1 MRDHLLI
8 HVNGQP
14 HRVTGAMAF
23 QSLSNF
29 LRYDLTLIGTKVVC
43 SEGDCGSCTVLIGR
57 AENGKIDYRPVTSC
71 IQFLYQLDGA
81 HVITIEG
88 LTYDGQLNPVQ
99 EAMVRC
105 HGAQCGFCTPGFVV
119 SMCSAFERGERER
132 DALRAA
138 LVGNL
143 CRCTGYESI
152 VRAGL
157 EADHAAMKRIDD
169 LYAPGPLISTISDA
183 HREPVLIRG
192 NGKTFFKPVTL
203 AEATEFRAAN
213 PGCVI
218 VAGGTDVGVQM
229 NKFMRDPQVVM
240 SLAGMTELRQ
250 ITRDGSAL
258 TVGACATL
266 MELEHATQDC
276 CPELTGMLRR
286 HGSPLIRNA
295 GTLAGNIANGSPIG
309 DAMPALFVLGAEI
322 ELAGRGGSSRRVD
335 INDFYTGYRT
345 NVMRP
350 DELIARVHI
359 PLPSRDELF
368 KLYKVS
374 KRHDLD
380 ISSFMAAFYATV
392 RGDVIERIRI
402 AYGGVGPVILRLPKT
417 ETFLTGQPLT
427 AEIMSAAGELARTE
441 ITPISDVRGSA
452 DFRFQLAENIVRRFH
467 AEVTASLDVTVASHD
482 RIGSGNGRPR

>member
-14 HRVTGAMAF
+14 HRVGGARAF

-29 LRYDLTLIGTKVVC
+29 LRYDLSLTGTKVVC
-43 SEGDCGSCTVLIGR
+43 AEGDCGSCTVLIGR
-57 AENGKIDYRPVTSC
+57 AEEETIVYRPVTSC

-88 LTYDGQLNPVQ
+88 LKYGERLNPVQ

-119 SMCSAFERGERER
+119 SMCAAFEHGETEK
-132 DALRAA
+132 DALRTA

-157 EADHAAMKRIDD
+157 EVERAAMQRLDD
-169 LYAPGPLISTISDA
+169 LYPSGPLIDAMAAA
-183 HREPVLIRG
+183 HREPVLVYD
-192 NGKTFFKPVTL
+192 NGKTFFKPTIL
-203 AEATEFRAAN
+203 AEATEFKATN
-213 PGCVI
+213 PVCVV
-218 VAGGTDVGVQM
+218 VAGGTDVGVQV
-229 NKFMRDPQVVM
+229 NKCLRDPQVIL
-240 SLAGMTELRQ
+240 SLAGLTELRG
-250 ITRDGSAL
+250 ITRAGDL
-258 TVGACATL
+258 VTVGACATL
-266 MELEHATQDC
+266 TELERATEQC
-276 CPELTGMLRR
+276 CPELNAMLRR

-309 DAMPALFVLGAEI
+309 DAMPALFVLGAQI
-322 ELAGRGGSSRRVD
+322 ELAGSGGASRRVD
-335 INDFYTGYRT
+335 INDFYTGYKT

-350 DELIARVHI
+350 DELIARIHV
-359 PLPSRDELF
+359 PLPVPGDLF

-380 ISSFMAAFYATV
+380 ISSFMAAFHATL

-402 AYGGVGPVILRLPKT
+402 AYGGVGPIILRLPKT
-417 ETFLTGQPLT
+417 EAFLTGQPLNEET
-427 AEIMSAAGELARTE
+427 MAAAGELARTE

-452 DFRFQLAENIVRRFH
+452 DFRLQLGENIVRRFQ
-467 AEVTASLDVTVASHD
+467 ADVMATHIAHD
-482 RIGSGNGRPR
+482 ASGNGRPR

>member
-1 MRDHLLI
+1 MRDQLLI

-14 HRVTGAMAF
+14 HRIKGAMAF

-29 LRYDLTLIGTKVVC
+29 LRYDLTMIGTKVVC

-57 AENGKIDYRPVTSC
+57 IEDGRINYRPVTSC

-81 HVITIEG
+81 HVVTIEG
-88 LTYDGQLNPVQ
+88 LTPGDELNPVQ

-119 SMCSAFERGERER
+119 SMCSALERGEGDR
-132 DALRAA
+132 DSLRAA
-138 LVGNL
+138 LIGNL

-157 EADHAAMKRIDD
+157 EVDRAALKRIDD
-169 LYAPGPLISTISDA
+169 LYSPTPLMEAMYTA
-183 HREPVLIRG
+183 HGEPVLIHAD
-192 NGKTFFKPVTL
+192 GKTFFKPLTL
-203 AEATEFRAAN
+203 ADATEFRAHDLA
-213 PGCVI
+213 CVI

-229 NKFMRDPQVVM
+229 NKFQRDPQVVM
-240 SLAGMTELRQ
+240 SLAGLSELCD
-250 ITRDGSAL
+250 ITSSDGVL
-258 TVGACATL
+258 TVGAGATL
-266 MELEHATQDC
+266 SELEEATKDC
-276 CPELTGMLRR
+276 CPELNGMLRR

-335 INDFYTGYRT
+335 INDFYTGYRAT
-345 NVMRP
+345 VMRP

-359 PLPSRDELF
+359 PLPSTKEVF

-380 ISSFMAAFYATV
+380 ISSFTAAFYATL
-392 RGDVIERIRI
+392 REGGVIDRIRI

-417 ETFLTGQPLT
+417 ETFLAGRTIDEET
-427 AEIMSAAGELARTE
+427 MAAAGELARTE
-441 ITPISDVRGSA
+441 ITPISDVRGSSE
-452 DFRFQLAENIVRRFH
+452 FRFQLGENIVRRFH
-467 AEVTASLDVTVASHD
+467 AEVAASRELIATHD
-482 RIGSGNGRPR
+482 GNGNGRPR

>member
-1 MRDHLLI
+1 
-8 HVNGQP
+8 
-14 HRVTGAMAF
+14 MAF

-43 SEGDCGSCTVLIGR
+43 AEGDCGSCTVLIGR
-57 AENGKIDYRPVTSC
+57 AESDKIDYRPVTSC

-81 HVITIEG
+81 HVVTIEG
-88 LTYDGQLNPVQ
+88 LTYGDGQLNPVQ

-119 SMCSAFERGERER
+119 SMCGAIEHGETEK
-132 DALRAA
+132 DSFRAA

-157 EADHAAMKRIDD
+157 EVDRAALRRVDD
-169 LYAPGPLISTISDA
+169 LYPRGPLIHAMSAA
-183 HREPVLIRG
+183 HREPLLLG
-192 NGKTFFKPVTL
+192 GDGKTVFKPTTL
-203 AEATEFRAAN
+203 VDATEFRVNN
-213 PGCVI
+213 PACVI

-240 SLAGMTELRQ
+240 SLAGLTELRG
-250 ITRDGSAL
+250 ITSSDGVL

-266 MELEHATQDC
+266 TELERATHTC
-276 CPELTGMLRR
+276 CPELNGMLRR

-309 DAMPALFVLGAEI
+309 DAMPALFVLGAQI
-322 ELAGRGGSSRRVD
+322 ELVGLEGATRRVD
-335 INDFYTGYRT
+335 IDDFYTGYRA

-359 PLPSRDELF
+359 PLPVGGDVF

-374 KRHDLD
+374 RRHDLD
-380 ISSFMAAFYATV
+380 ISTFTAAFHARI
-392 RGDVIERIRI
+392 RGNVIDRIRI

-417 ETFLTGQPLT
+417 EQFLTGQPLT
-427 AEIMSAAGELARTE
+427 EETMAAAGELARTE

-452 DFRFQLAENIVRRFH
+452 DFRLQLGENIVRKFY
-467 AEVTASLDVTVASHD
+467 ADVTAMHVFAD
-482 RIGSGNGRPR
+482 GNGNGRPH

>member
-8 HVNGQP
+8 HVNGRP
-14 HRVTGAMAF
+14 HRIDGAMAF

-43 SEGDCGSCTVLIGR
+43 AEGDCGSCTVLVGR
-57 AENGKIDYRPVTSC
+57 AENEKLVYRPVTSC

-81 HVITIEG
+81 HVVTIEG
-88 LTYDGQLNPVQ
+88 LLYDGQLNPAQ
-99 EAMVRC
+99 DAMVRC

-119 SMCSAFERGERER
+119 SMCSAFERGETER
-132 DALRAA
+132 HSMRAA

-152 VRAGL
+152 VRAAMGV
-157 EADHAAMKRIDD
+157 DHTAMKRLDD
-169 LYAPGPLISTISDA
+169 LYPPAPLVDA
-183 HREPVLIRG
+183 MSAAHAEPVLVHG
-192 NGKTFFKPVTL
+192 NGKAFFKPTML
-203 AEATEFRAAN
+203 ADATEFKASN
-213 PGCVI
+213 PTCVI

-229 NKFMRDPQVVM
+229 NKCLRDPQVVM
-240 SLAGMTELRQ
+240 SLAGLTELGEIMQ
-250 ITRDGSAL
+250 ADGVL

-266 MELEHATQDC
+266 MELERATEQC
-276 CPELTGMLRR
+276 CPELNGMLRR

-309 DAMPALFVLGAEI
+309 DAMPALFVLGAQI
-322 ELAGRGGSSRRVD
+322 ELAGRGGATRRVD
-335 INDFYTGYRT
+335 INDFYTGYRAT
-345 NVMRP
+345 VMRP

-359 PLPSRDELF
+359 PLPTPGDIF

-380 ISSFMAAFYATV
+380 ISSFTAAFYATL
-392 RGDVIERIRI
+392 RGDGVIDRIRI

-417 ETFLTGQPLT
+417 EAFLTGQGFDEQT
-427 AEIMSAAGELARTE
+427 MAAAGELARTE

-452 DFRFQLAENIVRRFH
+452 EFRLQLGENIVRRFH
-467 AEVTASLDVTVASHD
+467 AEVIASRGLVTAAHD
-482 RIGSGNGRPR
+482 GNGNGRPH

>member
-8 HVNGQP
+8 HVNGVP
-14 HRVTGAMAF
+14 HRVSGAQAF

-29 LRYDLTLIGTKVVC
+29 LRYELSLIGTKVVC
-43 SEGDCGSCTVLIGR
+43 SEGDCGSCTMLIGR
-57 AENGKIDYRPVTSC
+57 AEDGKIVYRPVTSC
-71 IQFLYQLDGA
+71 IQFLYQVDGT

-88 LTYDGQLNPVQ
+88 LKYGDALNPVQ

-119 SMCSAFERGERER
+119 SMCGAFDRGETEK
-132 DALRAA
+132 DSLRAA

-152 VRAGL
+152 VRAGM
-157 EADHAAMKRIDD
+157 EVDRAALKRIDD
-169 LYAPGPLISTISDA
+169 LYPPTPLVEAMSA
-183 HREPVLIRG
+183 AQREPVLIDAD
-192 NGKTFFKPVTL
+192 GKAFFKPT
-203 AEATEFRAAN
+203 AIADATEFKAN
-213 PGCVI
+213 NPACVI
-218 VAGGTDVGVQM
+218 VAGGTDVGVQV
-229 NKFMRDPQVVM
+229 NKCTRDPQVMM
-240 SLAGMTELRQ
+240 SLAGLAELRE
-250 ITRDGSAL
+250 IARDGGVL

-266 MELEHATQDC
+266 MELQRATADY
-276 CPELTGMLRR
+276 CPELAAMLRR

-322 ELAGRGGSSRRVD
+322 DLAGRGGTTRRVD
-335 INDFYTGYRT
+335 INDFYTGYRA

-350 DELIARVHI
+350 DELIARVHS
-359 PLPSRDELF
+359 PLPSPGEIF

-374 KRHDLD
+374 KRFDLD
-380 ISSFMAAFYATV
+380 ISSFTAAFYATL
-392 RGDVIERIRI
+392 REGGVIDRIRI

-417 ETFLTGQPLT
+417 EAFLTGQPLNEDT
-427 AEIMSAAGELARTE
+427 MAAAGELARTE

-452 DFRFQLAENIVRRFH
+452 DFRFQLGENIVRRFH
-467 AEVTASLDVTVASHD
+467 AEVVAEHAT
-482 RIGSGNGRPR
+482 IGGNGNGRPR

>member
-8 HVNGQP
+8 CVNGQP
-14 HRVTGAMAF
+14 QRVAGAQAF

-57 AENGKIDYRPVTSC
+57 NEDGRIKYRAITSC
-71 IQFLYQLDGA
+71 IHFLYQLDGA
-81 HVITIEG
+81 HVVTIEG
-88 LTYDGQLNPVQ
+88 LTPGDQLNAVQ

-119 SMCSAFERGERER
+119 SLCSAIERGQR
-132 DALRAA
+132 DKDSLRAA

-157 EADHAAMKRIDD
+157 EADRAALNRVDD
-169 LYAPGPLISTISDA
+169 LYPPTPLMSMMTAA
-183 HREPVLIRG
+183 HGEPVLIHAC
-192 NGKTFFKPVTL
+192 GKAFFKPTTL
-203 AEATEFRAAN
+203 ADAAEFRAAN

-240 SLAGMTELRQ
+240 SLAGLSELRH
-250 ITRDGSAL
+250 ITSNSGVM

-266 MELEHATQDC
+266 TELEDATKDC
-276 CPELTGMLRR
+276 CPELHGMLRR

-322 ELAGRGGSSRRVD
+322 ELAGRGESSRRVD
-335 INDFYTGYRT
+335 INDFYTGYRAT
-345 NVMRP
+345 VMRP

-359 PLPSRDELF
+359 PLPSPNELF

-380 ISSFMAAFYATV
+380 ISSFTAAFYATL
-392 RGDVIERIRI
+392 REGGVIDRIRI

-417 ETFLTGQPLT
+417 EAFLTGQPMNDDT
-427 AEIMSAAGELARTE
+427 MGAAGELARTE
-441 ITPISDVRGSA
+441 ITPISDVRGSTE
-452 DFRFQLAENIVRRFH
+452 FRLQLGENIIRRFH
-467 AEVTASLDVTVASHD
+467 AETSHAVT
-482 RIGSGNGRPR
+482 GGNGNGRPR

>member
-14 HRVTGAMAF
+14 HRVEVAMAF

-29 LRYDLTLIGTKVVC
+29 LRYDLSLIGTKVVC
-43 SEGDCGSCTVLIGR
+43 AEGDCGSCTVLIGR
-57 AENGKIDYRPVTSC
+57 LERGAIVYRAVTSC

-81 HVITIEG
+81 HVVTIEG
-88 LTYDGQLNPVQ
+88 LKYDGQLNPVQ

-119 SMCSAFERGERER
+119 SMCAAFERGETQSEP
-132 DALRAA
+132 LRAA

-157 EADHAAMKRIDD
+157 NVDRAAMRKLDD
-169 LYAPGPLISTISDA
+169 LYPPGPLFDA
-183 HREPVLIRG
+183 MAAAQREPVLIRG
-192 NGKTFFKPVTL
+192 DGKTFFKPATL
-203 AEATEFRAAN
+203 ADATDFKASH
-213 PGCVI
+213 PVCVI

-229 NKFMRDPQVVM
+229 NKCLRDPQIIM
-240 SLAGMTELRQ
+240 SLAGLSELRT
-250 ITRDGSAL
+250 IAHGVEVL

-266 MELEHATQDC
+266 ADLERETQDC
-276 CPELTGMLRR
+276 CPELNAMLRR

-295 GTLAGNIANGSPIG
+295 ATLAGNIANGSPIG

-322 ELAGRGGSSRRVD
+322 ELAGRGGTTRRVD

-345 NVMRP
+345 NVMRS

-359 PLPSRDELF
+359 PLPSPYDMF

-374 KRHDLD
+374 KRYDLD
-380 ISSFMAAFYATV
+380 ISSFMAAFHATL
-392 RGDVIERIRI
+392 RGGVIERIRI

-417 ETFLTGQPLT
+417 EAFLTGQLLNEQT
-427 AEIMSAAGELARTE
+427 MIAAGELARME

-452 DFRFQLAENIVRRFH
+452 EFRLQLGANIVRRFH
-467 AEVTASLDVTVASHD
+467 ADVAALDATRD
-482 RIGSGNGRPR
+482 RTGAGDSNGRPR

>member
-1 MRDHLLI
+1 
-8 HVNGQP
+8 
-14 HRVTGAMAF
+14 MAF

-29 LRYDLTLIGTKVVC
+29 LRYDLALIGTKVVC
-43 SEGDCGSCTVLIGR
+43 SEGDCGSCTVLLGR
-57 AENGKIDYRPVTSC
+57 AEDGRIDYRPVTSC

-81 HVITIEG
+81 HVVTIEG
-88 LTYDGQLNPVQ
+88 LTYEDQLNPVQ

-119 SMCSAFERGERER
+119 SMCAAFHQGEAEK
-132 DALRAA
+132 DLIRAA

-152 VRAGL
+152 VRAAL
-157 EADHAAMKRIDD
+157 ETDRSAMRRIDD
-169 LYAPGPLISTISDA
+169 LYPPARLAAAMSDA
-183 HREPVLIRG
+183 SRDPVLVHG
-192 NGKTFFKPVTL
+192 NGKTFFKPTTV
-203 AEATEFRAAN
+203 AAAADFKAQH
-213 PGCVI
+213 PDCALI
-218 VAGGTDVGVQM
+218 AGGTDVGVQL
-229 NKFMRDPQVVM
+229 NKCLRDPQVVM
-240 SLAGMTELRQ
+240 SLAGLTELRG
-250 ITRDGSAL
+250 IIERDGIL
-258 TVGACATL
+258 IVGALATL
-266 MELEHATQDC
+266 TELEEETLNR
-276 CPELTGMLRR
+276 CPELHAMLRR

-322 ELAGRGGSSRRVD
+322 ELAGRGGATRRVD
-335 INDFYTGYRT
+335 INDFYTGYKT

-359 PLPSRDELF
+359 PLPSPSEVF

-380 ISSFMAAFYATV
+380 ISSFMAAFHARL
-392 RGDVIERIRI
+392 RGDVIEQIRI

-417 ETFLTGQPLT
+417 EAFLTGQPLSEAT
-427 AEIMSAAGELARTE
+427 MAAAGELARTE

-452 DFRFQLAENIVRRFH
+452 DFRLQLGENIVRRFH
-467 AEVTASLDVTVASHD
+467 AEVAAAHVAVD
-482 RIGSGNGRPR
+482 GNGNGNGNGRPR